1 MNRYTFFTLLLAL
14 ALGACSGPEVVT
26 APQPEAPP
34 TTTTDAPMAED
45 PAMDEPAADMPAMA
59 DAPLLLDPDTVQ
71 ASLYDQGRMWTFDN
85 PPTQYLAE
93 TYGFTPDDDWFE
105 HARLGALRL
114 PNCSASFVSPNGLI
128 LTNHHC
134 ARSSATQVTRE
145 GEDLG
150 RDGFYAETM
159 QAERLVEDLYV
170 DQLVEIEDVTA
181 RVDAAVAGMET
192 DAERINARQEEIAA
206 IEAEMA
212 DGDDLEVQVISL
224 YNGGQYSAY
233 VFRRYDDVRLVFAPE
248 DALGFFGGDP
258 DNFTFPRYALDFAL
272 LRAYGDDGEPVDS
285 EDHYFPWSPS
295 GTEVGELVF
304 VIGNPGSTTRLQTVA
319 QLEYRRDVQE
329 PAILNLYASRADV
342 YRDFADAYPDA
353 PETPEIEDT
362 FFSLSN
368 ARKAYTGRV
377 EGLRDPYIIARRGAL
392 EREFRDALMADA
404 DLAAEYGPLLDQ
416 LAQNRAE
423 ARQFGAEYGAFLGM
437 NPGSPVASNVM
448 TRALFAY
455 AYGQTQNPGLREA
468 ALGIEEDR
476 PEALEIGL
484 LEARLRDFVT
494 YFGEGSP
501 IVRDVL
507 EGRTPEQAARDLY
520 ESSAFATM
528 EGTEAAL
535 DGDLTAAGDPALA
548 VAAAVFPSYAQYQQ
562 QAGVLG
568 AQAGELGSQLGR
580 ARFEVYGTDL
590 PPDATFS
597 LRINDG
603 VVRGYP
609 YNGTVA
615 APYTTYYGLYDHYY
629 SYRPTEELD
638 AFFDLPERWLPIP
651 DALDLETPY
660 NFVTTNDI
668 IGGNSGSPMLN
679 RDLEIVGVAFDGNI
693 QSLPGD
699 YIYLSEQNRTVGVDS
714 RGMMEALESVYDAE
728 RIVDELRTGALV
740 ME

>member
-1 MNRYTFFTLLLAL
+1 MNRYSFFTLLLAVAL
-14 ALGACSGPEVVT
+14 AACSGPEVVT

-34 TTTTDAPMAED
+34 PTTTTDEPMAAEE
-45 PAMDEPAADMPAMA
+45 PAMDEPEMA
-59 DAPLLLDPDTVQ
+59 EAPLLIDPDTVQ
-71 ASLYDQGRMWTFDN
+71 ASLFDQGRMWTFDN
-85 PPTQYLAE
+85 PPREYLAE
-93 TYGFTPDDDWFE
+93 TYNFTPDEEWFE

-134 ARSSATQVTRE
+134 ARANATQVTRE

-150 RDGFYAETM
+150 RDGFYAETLE
-159 QAERLVEDLYV
+159 AERLVEDLYV
-170 DQLVEIEDVTA
+170 DQLIEIEDVTA
-181 RVDAAVAGMET
+181 RIDAAVAGMET

-212 DGDDLEVQVISL
+212 DADDLVVQVISL
-224 YNGGQYSAY
+224 YDGGQHSAY
-233 VFRRYDDVRLVFAPE
+233 VFRRYDDIRFVFAPE

-258 DNFTFPRYALDFAL
+258 DNFTYPRYALDFAL
-272 LRAYGDDGEPVDS
+272 FRAYGDDGEPLDT
-285 EDHYFPWSPS
+285 EDHYFRWSEN

-319 QLEYRRDVQE
+319 QLEYRRDVRE
-329 PAILNLYASRADV
+329 PAILNLYSSRANV
-342 YRDFADAYPDA
+342 YEAFVDEYPDA

-362 FFSLSN
+362 YFSLSN

-377 EGLRDPYIIARRGAL
+377 EGLRDPYIIARRAAL
-392 EREFRDALMADA
+392 EQQFREEIMANPELA
-404 DLAAEYGPLLDQ
+404 DEYGPLLDQ
-416 LAQNRAE
+416 LAENRLE
-423 ARQFGAEYGAFLGM
+423 AREYGPEFGAFLGM
-437 NPGSPVASNVM
+437 NPGSPVASNVL

-455 AYGQTQNPGLREA
+455 AYGQTQNPNLRETV
-468 ALGIEEDR
+468 LGVEDDR
-476 PEALEIGL
+476 PAALEIGL
-484 LEARLRDFVT
+484 IEARLRDFVT
-494 YFGEGSP
+494 YFGEDSE
-501 IVRDVL
+501 IVRDIL
-507 EGRTPEQAARDLY
+507 EGRTPEEAAREIY
-520 ESSAFATM
+520 ENSAFVSQA
-528 EGTEAAL
+528 GTEAAL
-535 DGDLTAAGDPALA
+535 EGDLVASADPALA
-548 VAAAVFPSYAQYQQ
+548 VAAAVFPRYAQYQQ
-562 QAGVLG
+562 QVGVLE
-568 AQAGELGSQLGR
+568 AQAGELGSLLGR

-609 YNGTVA
+609 YNGTIA

-629 SYRPTEELD
+629 SYRPTEDLE

-651 DALDLETPY
+651 EALDLETPY

-699 YIYLSEQNRTVGVDS
+699 YIYLAEQNRTVGVDS
-714 RGMMEALESVYDAE
+714 RGMMEALQSVYNAE
-728 RIVDELRTGALV
+728 RIVDELRTGETV
-740 ME
+740 MQ

>member
-1 MNRYTFFTLLLAL
+1 MNRYSLLTLLAVFAL
-14 ALGACSGPEVVT
+14 AACSGPEVVT

-34 TTTTDAPMAED
+34 PTGMPDEPMADEPMAE
-45 PAMDEPAADMPAMA
+45 PAMDDMTE
-59 DAPLLLDPDTVQ
+59 APLLIDPDTVR

-85 PPTQYLAE
+85 PPTEYLAE
-93 TYGFTPDDDWFE
+93 TYGFSPGEEWFE

-134 ARSSATQVTRE
+134 ARASATAVTRE

-150 RDGFYAETM
+150 ATGFYAMTM
-159 QAERLVEDLYV
+159 EEERRVEDLYV
-170 DQLVEIEDVTA
+170 DQLVEIVDVTD
-181 RVDAAVAGMET
+181 RVYGATEAMET

-206 IEAEMA
+206 IEEEL
-212 DGDDLEVQVISL
+212 GTEDDLVVQVISL

-233 VFRRYDDVRLVFAPE
+233 VFRRYDDVRLAFAPE

-258 DNFTFPRYALDFAL
+258 DNFTYPRYALDFAL
-272 LRAYGDDGEPVDS
+272 FRAYGDDGEPVDTEANYFRWS
-285 EDHYFPWSPS
+285 ES
-295 GTEVGELVF
+295 GAQPGELVF

-342 YRDFADAYPDA
+342 YEGFVDEYPDA

-362 FFSLSN
+362 YFSLSN

-392 EREFRDALMADA
+392 EREFREAVMADA
-404 DLAAEYGPLLDQ
+404 DLSAEYGDLFDQ
-416 LAQNRAE
+416 VAQNRQEAQQFAAE
-423 ARQFGAEYGAFLGM
+423 FGAFLGM
-437 NPGSPVASNVM
+437 NPGSPVASNVL

-455 AYGQTQNPGLREA
+455 AYGQTQTPSFRETV
-468 ALGIEEDR
+468 LGIEDDR
-476 PEALEIGL
+476 PAALEQALI
-484 LEARLRDFVT
+484 EARLRDFVT
-494 YFGEGSP
+494 YFGADDP
-501 IVRDVL
+501 LAQQIL
-507 EGRTPEQAARDLY
+507 QGRTPEEAAADLY
-520 ESSAFATM
+520 ANSAFATAA
-528 EGTEAAL
+528 GTAEAL
-535 DGDLTAAGDPALA
+535 DGDLTGAADPALA
-548 VAAAVFPSYAQYQQ
+548 IAAAIFPRYAQYQQ

-568 AQAGELGSQLGR
+568 AQANELGAQLGR

-615 APYTTYYGLYDHYY
+615 PPYTTFYGLYDHYY
-629 SYRPTEELD
+629 SYRPTEDLD
-638 AFFDLPERWLPIP
+638 EFFDLPETWLPIP
-651 DALDLETPY
+651 DELDLTTPY

-699 YIYLSEQNRTVGVDS
+699 YIYLAEQNRTVGVES
-714 RGMMEALESVYDAE
+714 RGMMEALESVYDAA
-728 RIVDELRTGALV
+728 RLVDELRTGELV
-740 ME
+740 TQ